1 LVGYN
6 AYLIIKK
13 ESPTDESI
21 DVSVPKIKNFI
32 YLFLGVELLAFINID
47 TSSGAFRITLG
58 MDGVSEIFVILLF
71 ILLLI
76 IDFRRRIPIAKE
88 TSK

>member
-1 LVGYN
+1 
-6 AYLIIKK
+6 
-13 ESPTDESI
+13 
-21 DVSVPKIKNFI
+21 
-32 YLFLGVELLAFINID
+32 
-47 TSSGAFRITLG
+47 

>member
-1 LVGYN
+1 MVGYN

-32 YLFLGVELLAFINID
+32 YLFLGVALLAFINID

>member
-1 LVGYN
+1 MGYN

-32 YLFLGVELLAFINID
+32 YLFLGVALLAFINID
-47 TSSGAFRITLG
+47 TSSGVFRIALG

>member
-32 YLFLGVELLAFINID
+32 YLFLGVALLAFINID